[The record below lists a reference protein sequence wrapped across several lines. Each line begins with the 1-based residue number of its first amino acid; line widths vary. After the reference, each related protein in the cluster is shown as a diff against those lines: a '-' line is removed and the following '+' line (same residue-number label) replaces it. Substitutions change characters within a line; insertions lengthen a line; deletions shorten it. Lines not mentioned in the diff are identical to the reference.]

1 MKDEE
6 IIGSD
11 SDFASE
17 VWLFDR
23 WINDFVFMVFKD
35 AEETIEA
42 DINARGLDHLRVEW
56 FDLDPASLNFGGDI
70 AVAKE
75 HSFGCYLFFR
85 VKPTSHNSERCAR
98 ILEFL

>member
-6 IIGSD
+6 IIRRD
-11 SDFASE
+11 CYFASE

-35 AEETIEA
+35 AEEAIEA

-56 FDLDPASLNFGGDI
+56 LDLDSASLDFGGDI

-75 HSFGCYLFFR
+75 HE
-85 VKPTSHNSERCAR
+85 PTLHAG
-98 ILEFL
+98 